1 MRGFRKIITRA
12 LILGA
17 LAVALSG
24 CIFGGASRADRLESS
39 LKDAAMSVPGIKSV
53 SVNANANTSGN
64 FIVVKLVGDTD
75 DKSELT
81 EILRDA
87 IPALL
92 DSIKDLESG
101 TFGVSIFSPDD
112 SVSAEPGEL
121 GYSGSSSLVRYREF
135 FSE

>member
-1 MRGFRKIITRA
+1 
-12 LILGA
+12 
-17 LAVALSG
+17 
-24 CIFGGASRADRLESS
+24 
-39 LKDAAMSVPGIKSV
+39 MSVPGIKSV

-92 DSIKDLESG
+92 DSIKDLESA

-112 SVSAEPGEL
+112 AVSAEPGEL

-135 FSE
+135 FSK